1 MADLTVYKAGFLTS
15 LSSGTGIQYL
25 SEEEL
30 NNLTAVWQSYYYE
43 AGKKAKKPNRGK
55 YFLTYLFLR
64 FSGARLSEVLS
75 IDDEKDIDW
84 RNNEVKIRTYK
95 TRRKNA
101 GRIVPLP
108 PAVLQELARFLME
121 HPGMKGKVFKVDP
134 RNFRRTFFELA
145 VKAGIPEEKAHPH
158 ILRHSRAME
167 MIKAGMPLTII
178 QNILGH
184 ASLNSTAVYLK
195 FSNVEAKMLMR
206 EKGLL

>member
-1 MADLTVYKAGFLTS
+1 MADLTIYKAGFLTS
-15 LSSGTGIQYL
+15 FSSGTGIQYL

-43 AGKKAKKPNRGK
+43 AGKKAKKPNRGR

-64 FSGARLSEVLS
+64 FSGTRLSEVLS

-108 PAVLQELARFLME
+108 PAVLQELARYLME
-121 HPGMKGKVFKVDP
+121 YSEMREKVFKIES
-134 RNFRRTFFELA
+134 RNFRRTFYEFV
-145 VKAGIPEEKAHPH
+145 VKAGVPKEKAHSH
-158 ILRHSRAME
+158 ILRHTSVQWN
-167 MIKAGMPLTII
+167 L
-178 QNILGH
+178 
-184 ASLNSTAVYLK
+184 
-195 FSNVEAKMLMR
+195 
-206 EKGLL
+206 

>member
-15 LSSGTGIQYL
+15 FSSGTGIQYL
-25 SEEEL
+25 NEDEL
-30 NNLTAVWQSYYYE
+30 NALTSVWQAYYHE
-43 AGKKAKKPNRGK
+43 AGKKAKKVNRGR

-75 IDDEKDIDW
+75 IDDTRDIDW

-101 GRIVPLP
+101 GRIVPLS

-121 HPGMKGKVFKVDP
+121 YPEMKGKVFKIDS
-134 RNFRRTFFELA
+134 RNFRRTFHDLA

-167 MIKAGMPLTII
+167 MIKAGIPLTII

-206 EKGLL
+206 EKGLI